1 MSQSFPLINKP
12 LLLFYPLVRVISH
25 RLVQHIMSEED
36 VVHLDGF
43 KLSLQ
48 ELGLTRETLNNHAS
62 GRIIPFMIN
71 EAMRAL
77 YQRAKDDPESL
88 SPAERNRVFGRIPPE
103 DEERLCQERL
113 GCTKDQL
120 YEKALTQGDDLSMLE
135 CDMIIR
141 GCDYDWKNTSN
152 KATDLERLMKLSA
165 DDRILILKGRE
176 AIKGPSILRATEKRK
191 QYTRVRAGEAR
202 QKAELLRQARNGHRA
217 DWVQN
222 MVDRDLPQWGFV
234 VMRTEYSDPRSD
246 EAWKKFQERFD
257 TVGKLIMQSWS
268 GRPPKAE
275 LWKTLETVFVS
286 DAALDGA
293 STDVL
298 RERFKSMREGLPE
311 GIRRDCFLVQDK
323 LLAEEWLTIRAVNP
337 DFDAEAPLGTEDVS
351 YTEQKTSITVKDL
364 EGFCGEIQ
372 LPLSKV
378 FDWLHYSLLTDS
390 ETWERRYKQTTQKQP
405 RSLISYWPYPE
416 Y

>member
-1 MSQSFPLINKP
+1 
-12 LLLFYPLVRVISH
+12 
-25 RLVQHIMSEED
+25 MSEED

-43 KLSLQ
+43 RLSLQ
-48 ELGLTRETLNNHAS
+48 ELGLTRETLNNHVS
-62 GRIIPFMIN
+62 GRIIPFMID
-71 EAMRAL
+71 EEMRAL

-88 SPAERNRVFGRIPPE
+88 SPAERNRVLGRIPPE

-113 GCTKDQL
+113 GCTKEQL
-120 YEKALTQGDDLSMLE
+120 YEKALAQGDDLSMLE

-152 KATDLERLMKLSA
+152 KATDLERLMRLSA
-165 DDRILILKGRE
+165 DDRTLILKGRE

-202 QKAELLRQARNGHRA
+202 RKAELLRQARHGHRA

-246 EAWKKFQERFD
+246 EAWEKFQERFD
-257 TVGKLIMQSWS
+257 TVGKLIMQGWS

-293 STDVL
+293 SVDAL

-364 EGFCGEIQ
+364 KGFCGEIQ